1 MMAWVF
7 LSLAI
12 VIEVAATLSLKLA
25 TEGKKRWFV
34 PVVLGYVTAFTML
47 ALTLNEGMPIGV
59 AYGIWTACGV
69 ALTAV
74 LGRVLFKDPLTWV
87 MALGVAL
94 IAGGVILIEL
104 GH

>member
-1 MMAWVF
+1 MAWVF
-7 LSLAI
+7 LVLAI
-12 VIEVAATLSLKLA
+12 LTEVAATLSLNLA
-25 TEGKKRWFV
+25 AQGKKRWFV
-34 PVVLGYVTAFTML
+34 PVVLGYATAFTML
-47 ALTLNEGMPIGV
+47 SLALGEGMPIGV

-74 LGRVLFKDPLTWV
+74 LGRVLFKDPLSWV

-94 IAGGVILIEL
+94 IAGGVILIEF

>member
-1 MMAWVF
+1 MAWVF
-7 LSLAI
+7 LVIAI
-12 VIEVAATLSLKLA
+12 VTEVAATLSLKVA
-25 TEGKKRWFV
+25 TDGKTRWYALV
-34 PVVLGYVTAFTML
+34 GVGYLTAFTML
-47 ALTLNEGMPIGV
+47 ALTLKEGMPIGV